1 MNTKIVRFGT
11 REAVK
16 HPGGALR
23 LSAAAVRYRRAILG
37 TAAAA
42 AQARRYAGT
51 MKDSAANPRV
61 RAEARLALAS
71 LVLAGQ
77 RARKVGITG
86 ASSDKR
92 VLAQLRQAQR
102 HAGKAVATARH
113 ARRRQRVIRAFT
125 VIAGAGAV
133 GGAAYAGWKTR
144 AEPEPPTDVALS
156 SAPTEPTP
164 AA

>member
-16 HPGGALR
+16 HPGGAFR

-51 MKDSAANPRV
+51 MKDSAANPKV

-92 VLAQLRQAQR
+92 VLGQLRQAQR

-144 AEPEPPTDVALS
+144 AEPGPATDVALS
-156 SAPTEPTP
+156 SPPTESTP

>member
-1 MNTKIVRFGT
+1 MR
-11 REAVK
+11 
-16 HPGGALR
+16 
-23 LSAAAVRYRRAILG
+23 
-37 TAAAA
+37 
-42 AQARRYAGT
+42 
-51 MKDSAANPRV
+51 DSAANPRV
-61 RAEARLALAS
+61 RAETRLALAS

-92 VLAQLRQAQR
+92 VLAQLQQARR

-133 GGAAYAGWKTR
+133 GGAAYAGWKAR
-144 AEPEPPTDVALS
+144 AEPEPPTNVALS
-156 SAPTEPTP
+156 SPPTEPTP